1 LQRISLIAAL
11 QGLII
16 RQVLNKTDSKSLRV
30 LKMKKTITV
39 TYNEVGIPYIP
50 TKSNYTLSF
59 QISPQGDEV
68 EIIGNEEGLLL
79 LSKALLGIAKMAE
92 KDSTYHIHLDELYGL
107 NNENKRFTIRKI
119 PSEQ

>member
-1 LQRISLIAAL
+1 
-11 QGLII
+11 
-16 RQVLNKTDSKSLRV
+16 
-30 LKMKKTITV
+30 MKKTITV